1 MKRNNYTVYMPDIRP
16 GAFESVKEARAWIKR
31 RYQHGEA
38 WIIVKGKRV
47 VMAGKA

>member
-1 MKRNNYTVYMPDIRP
+1 MKKKDYSVYMPDVRHE
-16 GAFESVKEARAWIKR
+16 GFASLKEARAWIMERYR
-31 RYQHGEA
+31 RGEA